1 MESSWEIS
9 LLESW
14 RKIASFGPNLLQL
27 IIVLIFGFLLAWIFK
42 LAVRYLL
49 TLIRFDVLSYRVG
62 LSSVLTKA
70 SINRTPAEVVG
81 LVVYWCAVF
90 LCFLIALGTLNLHA
104 VDNLIASI
112 FTYVPKFVIAIFVFL
127 IGYFLSRFL
136 SRATLIGLVNAQVR
150 SARLIA
156 SLFQIL
162 ILIFFS
168 AMAIE
173 QLGIARGIVVATFS
187 ISFGCVALALAIAFG
202 LGGKEMAKEILER
215 RFKGAKEE
223 KAKPDEF
230 SHL

>member
-1 MESSWEIS
+1 MEYSWKES

-14 RKIASFGPNLLQL
+14 RKIASFGPDLLQL
-27 IIVLIFGFLLAWIFK
+27 IIVLILGFIIAWVLK
-42 LAVRYLL
+42 LVVRYLL
-49 TLIRFDVLSYRVG
+49 SLIKFDVLSYRVG
-62 LSSVLTKA
+62 LSSALTRA
-70 SINRTPAEVVG
+70 SITRTPTEVVG
-81 LVVYWCAVF
+81 LVIYWCALF
-90 LCFLIALGTLNLHA
+90 LFFIVALGTLNIYA

-112 FTYVPKFVIAIFVFL
+112 FAYIPQFVIAIFVFL
-127 IGYFLSRFL
+127 LGYFLSRFL
-136 SRATLIGLVNAQVR
+136 SRAALIGLVNAQVR

-162 ILIFFS
+162 ILIFFL

-187 ISFGCVALALAIAFG
+187 ISFGGVVLALAIAFG
-202 LGGKEMAKEILER
+202 LGGKEMAKDMLER